1 MNSQIVKIAI
11 ILQKTFSQTT
21 TIDNKWA
28 VVSEVTDRSV
38 LTDEL
43 ANFCA
48 KYPIYYVKKLKDSMT
63 ASKIQT
69 GGK

>member
-1 MNSQIVKIAI
+1 MNSYIEEIAI
-11 ILQKTFSQTT
+11 ILQKTFGQTT
-21 TIDNKWA
+21 TIDNKWT

-48 KYPIYYVKKLKDSMT
+48 KYPIYYVKKLEDSMT